1 VFGRGRRRWNR
12 REPAVEFERFT
23 ERARK
28 VVVVSQEEA
37 RGFNHNYIGTE
48 HLLLGLIREEEGVA
62 GRVLASL
69 GVGLDQTREQ
79 VVGIVGYGEEALGG
93 QIPFTPRSKKIM
105 ELALR
110 ESMQL
115 DHDYIGTEHIL
126 LGLIRE
132 SEGVAA
138 RVLASLD
145 VDPDR
150 VRREVLNVVGSPAY
164 SGLDPLALAETLLE
178 RPPKF
183 PDTML
188 RVKVEG
194 LEIQARYG
202 STEEER
208 SRGRRLVVDVE
219 YLYDEARLS
228 GGAAATNPK
237 VVLGGI
243 AGTLG
248 GQDFPSLS
256 EVVKRIG
263 NYVLDTFPEI
273 TETTVTVTDTYEE
286 NEELPIS
293 GVSVTKVFSR
303 FFRV

>member
-1 VFGRGRRRWNR
+1 
-12 REPAVEFERFT
+12 
-23 ERARK
+23 
-28 VVVVSQEEA
+28 VVVSQEEA